1 MTEIKNIVGTLLSR
15 RQVLTRITYK
25 PQTNLLRKI
34 KPCMAIMFTTKHKVL
49 GFLRQINKN
58 NKVTD
63 TFNRF
68 NKFLSLIEAVIYW
81 ITGKK

>member
-1 MTEIKNIVGTLLSR
+1 
-15 RQVLTRITYK
+15 
-25 PQTNLLRKI
+25 
-34 KPCMAIMFTTKHKVL
+34 MAIMFTIKHKVL

-58 NKVTD
+58 NEVTD